1 MGEIITRRSRS
12 VQACPSQLQVLV
24 RAHQGDERTDSATAE
39 LAASAGTETKRF
51 HSSANLGFKHWI
63 LHTIYGKPRID
74 HDFDQ
79 NVKLADGAA
88 IHRFVTDLTP
98 ALSQPTSS
106 FSGQISPMPQVVENA
121 AREQLLDDFSSE
133 LAPESE
139 TRLAVEPRLSRDG
152 SLVAQALERLRTDPS
167 VSRGELAEGLGVS
180 PSKLGKAFRAQM
192 GIAFV
197 DYRNQLRLERF
208 LKLVFPGGGNVSQ
221 AAKSAG
227 FGSYAQF
234 HRVFRALVGKSPKE
248 YLKQQTAAS

>member
-1 MGEIITRRSRS
+1 MS
-12 VQACPSQLQVLV
+12 
-24 RAHQGDERTDSATAE
+24 
-39 LAASAGTETKRF
+39 
-51 HSSANLGFKHWI
+51 
-63 LHTIYGKPRID
+63 
-74 HDFDQ
+74 
-79 NVKLADGAA
+79 
-88 IHRFVTDLTP
+88 
-98 ALSQPTSS
+98 
-106 FSGQISPMPQVVENA
+106 QVVENA
-121 AREQLLDDFSSE
+121 AREQLFDGFSPE
-133 LAPESE
+133 RAPESE

-192 GIAFV
+192 GVAFV

-248 YLKQQTAAS
+248 YLKQQTVAS

>member
-1 MGEIITRRSRS
+1 MKLS
-12 VQACPSQLQVLV
+12 
-24 RAHQGDERTDSATAE
+24 
-39 LAASAGTETKRF
+39 
-51 HSSANLGFKHWI
+51 LG
-63 LHTIYGKPRID
+63 L
-74 HDFDQ
+74 
-79 NVKLADGAA
+79 A
-88 IHRFVTDLTP
+88 IHAFVTDLTP

-106 FSGQISPMPQVVENA
+106 LSGHLSPLPQVIENA
-121 AREQLLDDFSSE
+121 AREQRLDGFSPDP
-133 LAPESE
+133 APQSE

-248 YLKQQTAAS
+248 YLKQQAIPS

>member
-1 MGEIITRRSRS
+1 
-12 VQACPSQLQVLV
+12 
-24 RAHQGDERTDSATAE
+24 
-39 LAASAGTETKRF
+39 
-51 HSSANLGFKHWI
+51 
-63 LHTIYGKPRID
+63 
-74 HDFDQ
+74 
-79 NVKLADGAA
+79 
-88 IHRFVTDLTP
+88 
-98 ALSQPTSS
+98 
-106 FSGQISPMPQVVENA
+106 MPQVVENV
-121 AREQLLDDFSSE
+121 AREQLRDGFSPDP
-133 LAPESE
+133 APQSE
-139 TRLAVEPRLSRDG
+139 TRLAVVEPRLTRDG
-152 SLVAQALERLRTDPS
+152 SLVAQALEKLRTDPS

-248 YLKQQTAAS
+248 YLKQQAVAS

>member
-1 MGEIITRRSRS
+1 
-12 VQACPSQLQVLV
+12 
-24 RAHQGDERTDSATAE
+24 
-39 LAASAGTETKRF
+39 
-51 HSSANLGFKHWI
+51 
-63 LHTIYGKPRID
+63 
-74 HDFDQ
+74 
-79 NVKLADGAA
+79 
-88 IHRFVTDLTP
+88 
-98 ALSQPTSS
+98 
-106 FSGQISPMPQVVENA
+106 MPQVVETA
-121 AREQLLDDFSSE
+121 AREQLIDGFS
-133 LAPESE
+133 PEPEPKSE
-139 TRLAVEPRLSRDG
+139 TRLAVVEPRLSRDG

-248 YLKQQTAAS
+248 YLKQQAVPS

>member
-1 MGEIITRRSRS
+1 M
-12 VQACPSQLQVLV
+12 
-24 RAHQGDERTDSATAE
+24 
-39 LAASAGTETKRF
+39 
-51 HSSANLGFKHWI
+51 
-63 LHTIYGKPRID
+63 PR
-74 HDFDQ
+74 
-79 NVKLADGAA
+79 VAD
-88 IHRFVTDLTP
+88 
-98 ALSQPTSS
+98 
-106 FSGQISPMPQVVENA
+106 NA
-121 AREQLLDDFSSE
+121 AGGQGLDGFSPKP
-133 LAPESE
+133 APESE
-139 TRLAVEPRLSRDG
+139 TRLAIVAPRVSRDG

-248 YLKQQTAAS
+248 YLKQQATPS